1 MLTITIEEIKEII
14 KESPLIE
21 SYSLEDSQIDDIAN
35 DVYKLYGR
43 EAYGSR

>member
-21 SYSLEDSQIDDIAN
+21 LYELKNNEVDKIATE
-35 DVYKLYGR
+35 LYNLYILR
-43 EAYGSR
+43 SHEN